1 MRGGHYVGVRRK
13 GIRRVG
19 RRISGAVRMRFVAV
33 QNATI
38 SIGNA
43 VAAPARDSRWPVPR
57 KPASLRDEAPAHVVG
72 ACREPRLLPETRLP
86 TCNETHAR
94 LSISMPTSRRTSA
107 DASAAGLI

>member
-57 KPASLRDEAPAHVVG
+57 KPVSLRDEAPAHAG
-72 ACREPRLLPETRLP
+72 SPASCPRHGYLPATKLTRGFPSACLRRDERRP
-86 TCNETHAR
+86 T
-94 LSISMPTSRRTSA
+94 LRRRA
-107 DASAAGLI
+107 

>member
-43 VAAPARDSRWPVPR
+43 VAAPARDSRLRLPR
-57 KPASLRDEAPAHVVG
+57 KPASLRDEAPAHAG
-72 ACREPRLLPETRLP
+72 SRASCRRRHPPATKLTRGFPSACLRRDERRP
-86 TCNETHAR
+86 T
-94 LSISMPTSRRTSA
+94 LRRRA
-107 DASAAGLI
+107 